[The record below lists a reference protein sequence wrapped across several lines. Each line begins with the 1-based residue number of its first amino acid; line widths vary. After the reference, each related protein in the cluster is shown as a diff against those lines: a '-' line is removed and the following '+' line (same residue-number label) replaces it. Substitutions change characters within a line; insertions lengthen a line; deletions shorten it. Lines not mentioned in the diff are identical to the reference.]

1 MSKTMVMAYAYS
13 DAGGGVEEAD
23 DGSRCYDGGGQCL
36 LQFSFFFPVQRHQP
50 LVFSFSRLLL
60 FYVPFFFS
68 LFCLSLKTY
77 VCLPKISSLPLLFQ
91 PLLSVVSSL
100 FFLFLL
106 CSPCFLFLLSPSFF
120 LPSALA
126 SWWCCCSRWFTVVAS
141 PLQTK
146 MMLGIPTGD
155 VLIFAHR
162 RLKHTDTIF
171 NVVRQNRLHPRER
184 VHII

>member
-1 MSKTMVMAYAYS
+1 
-13 DAGGGVEEAD
+13 
-23 DGSRCYDGGGQCL
+23 
-36 LQFSFFFPVQRHQP
+36 
-50 LVFSFSRLLL
+50 
-60 FYVPFFFS
+60 
-68 LFCLSLKTY
+68 
-77 VCLPKISSLPLLFQ
+77 
-91 PLLSVVSSL
+91 
-100 FFLFLL
+100 
-106 CSPCFLFLLSPSFF
+106 
-120 LPSALA
+120 
-126 SWWCCCSRWFTVVAS
+126 VVAS